1 MKSLQQIQQEIRE
14 WTAQFGDNVSQD
26 VTSVSCGAR
35 LGNIPP
41 HLGMMEELGE
51 LSRYVGRRH
60 QGRGYDNYDEWKAG
74 VEDAL
79 ADMLIFMCD
88 FANRTN
94 VDLLVALNT
103 VWAKV
108 SQRRKDQWAADKAR
122 ESEFEVKSIKPLQ
135 DTRTVAQVL
144 AQRNTVTGC
153 CSTHADNQA
162 CDCLIQAEARE
173 RKARLQKKLQQ
184 GNLDDPNV
192 PPGDRSGV

>member
-1 MKSLQQIQQEIRE
+1 MKSLQQIQQEIRA
-14 WTAQFGDNVSQD
+14 WATQFGDNVSQD
-26 VTSVSCGAR
+26 VTSVSCGAK
-35 LGNIPP
+35 LGAIPP

-60 QGRGYDNYDEWKAG
+60 QGRGYPNYDEWKAG
-74 VEDAL
+74 IEDAL

-94 VDLLVALNT
+94 VDLQTVLNT

-108 SQRRKDQWAADKAR
+108 SQRRREQWAADKAK
-122 ESEFEVKSIKPLQ
+122 EQQHE

-144 AQRNTVTGC
+144 AQRNSVTGC
-153 CSTHADNQA
+153 CSTHADNQS
-162 CDCLIQAEARE
+162 CDCLHRAEERE
-173 RKARLQKKLQQ
+173 RRIRRGKNTPAKESW
-184 GNLDDPNV
+184 DDPNV